1 MWRVVSA
8 TSFWGK
14 GCGEGALGGLHQVG
28 NGHRGGEREA
38 ALGLAD
44 VVAADC
50 LHANLG
56 DQLPTVVHPQR
67 LAFGL
72 RREVEKKSLSLEL
85 TFSLVQVH
93 EVHGEILLLAPNGMS
108 MPSTLHLCAWGWG
121 WS

>member
-1 MWRVVSA
+1 MVSA

-44 VVAADC
+44 VVAAHR

-56 DQLPTVVHPQR
+56 DQLPTVVHAER
-67 LAFGL
+67 LALGL
-72 RREVEKKSLSLEL
+72 RREAERKKSL
-85 TFSLVQVH
+85 
-93 EVHGEILLLAPNGMS
+93 
-108 MPSTLHLCAWGWG
+108 
-121 WS
+121 

>member
-1 MWRVVSA
+1 MWGVVSA

-44 VVAADC
+44 VVAAHR

-67 LAFGL
+67 LALGL
-72 RREVEKKSLSLEL
+72 RREVEKKI
-85 TFSLVQVH
+85 
-93 EVHGEILLLAPNGMS
+93 ILR
-108 MPSTLHLCAWGWG
+108 
-121 WS
+121 